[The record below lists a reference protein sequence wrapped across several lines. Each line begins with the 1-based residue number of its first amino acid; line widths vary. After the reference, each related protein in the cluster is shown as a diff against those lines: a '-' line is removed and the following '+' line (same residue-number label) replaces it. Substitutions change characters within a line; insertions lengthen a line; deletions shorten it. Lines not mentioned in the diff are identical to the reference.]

1 MIDSAATIAQD
12 TIDEYPQQDFRIA
25 LPCPVPREL
34 PAPRRRPFYLGIYRI
49 CRALIRR
56 RQEASA
62 TRDVRQ
68 SAEAAVM
75 GAKMECTKLSRQHS
89 EEKQR
94 HDRKVAELESTID
107 DLHEK
112 VLHREEQIRI
122 LRELDIEKLNRQIGV
137 LEAENEYLAA
147 CHERE
152 LNLKRAEIAVS
163 NMVITDGANREHQM
177 ERGMR

>member
-1 MIDSAATIAQD
+1 MSQLASCVHLILLCWYST
-12 TIDEYPQQDFRIA
+12 
-25 LPCPVPREL
+25 
-34 PAPRRRPFYLGIYRI
+34 APRRRPFYLGIYRF

-163 NMVITDGANREHQM
+163 NASPPEVSIAR
-177 ERGMR
+177 RCWSA